1 MDENMQMIK
10 DICLKETNQN
20 PIKIVKKLMK
30 IENIP
35 IHGPVHHIIDGYA
48 FLTAMH
54 NAGVEFDF
62 PKALDELEI
71 RGKKMPGATC
81 GQWGICGSSASV
93 GAALAIIHQTT
104 PDFTMF

>member
-10 DICLKETNQN
+10 DICLKETSQN

-35 IHGPVHHIIDGYA
+35 IHGPIHHIIDGFA

-54 NAGVEFDF
+54 NAGV
-62 PKALDELEI
+62 
-71 RGKKMPGATC
+71 
-81 GQWGICGSSASV
+81 
-93 GAALAIIHQTT
+93 
-104 PDFTMF
+104 